1 MIDWIEDRSED
12 SGSIGGIGHLIVLG
26 ESSKVALEEE
36 LGRAGRCP
44 EQVVF
49 ETW

>member
-1 MIDWIEDRSED
+1 MLDWIEDRFGG
-12 SGSIGGIGHLIVLG
+12 SGSIGGTGHLIVLG

-36 LGRAGRCP
+36 LGMVGRCL
-44 EQVVF
+44 EQVVS